1 MPLTSSINWD
11 KGFRMIELNHIVK
24 RFETKSGVVTAVNDV
39 TLHIEKGEVFGII
52 GFSGAGK
59 STLVRCINLLE
70 RPTSGEVVID
80 GTDITKLSAKDLR
93 TVRQKIGMIFQHF
106 NLMPSRSVYENIEMP
121 LKLTA
126 LSDAERRA
134 KIRSLLELVE
144 LADKEN
150 AYPSQLSGG
159 QKQRVA
165 IARALAND
173 PKVLLC
179 DEATSAL
186 DPKTTRSILKLL
198 REVNARLGITIV
210 VITHQMSVVKFIC
223 DRAAVMEHGKVV
235 EEGTILDIFANPK
248 APVTKGFIDS
258 ASNVDD
264 LYDMLEDAGPA
275 GISGGRPVYLLTY
288 AGASAG
294 EPLMTQLYKQFGVS
308 ANIIFGNIEMLKGTP
323 LGKLAVTLE
332 GEDDKV
338 AEAVE
343 FIKARGVAI
352 EEVK

>member
-1 MPLTSSINWD
+1 
-11 KGFRMIELNHIVK
+11 MIELRHIVK
-24 RFETKSGVVTAVNDV
+24 RFESKAGTVTAVNDV
-39 TLHIEKGEVFGII
+39 SLHIEKGEVFGII

-70 RPTSGEVVID
+70 RPTSGEVLID
-80 GTDITKLSAKDLR
+80 GADITKLAAKELR
-93 TVRQKIGMIFQHF
+93 GVRQKIGMIFQHF
-106 NLMPSRSVYENIEMP
+106 NLMPSRTVYENIEMP
-121 LKLTA
+121 LKLTN
-126 LSDAERRA
+126 LSAEERRE

-144 LADKEN
+144 LADKSE

-198 REVNARLGITIV
+198 REVNSRLGITIV
-210 VITHQMSVVKFIC
+210 VITHQMDVVKFIC
-223 DRAAVMEHGKVV
+223 DRAAVMEHGRVV

-264 LYDMLEDAGPA
+264 LYDMLEDAE
-275 GISGGRPVYLLTY
+275 GRGVTHGTVYLLTY

-294 EPLMTQLYKQFGVS
+294 KPLMTEIFKQFGVS
-308 ANIIFGNIEMLKGTP
+308 ANIIFGNIEILKGTP

-332 GEDDKV
+332 GD
-338 AEAVE
+338 AENVLSAVE
-343 FIKARGVAI
+343 FIKAHGVRI

>member
-1 MPLTSSINWD
+1 
-11 KGFRMIELNHIVK
+11 MIELRHIVK
-24 RFETKSGVVTAVNDV
+24 RFESKAGTVTAVNDV
-39 TLHIEKGEVFGII
+39 SLHIEKGEVFGII

-70 RPTSGEVVID
+70 RPTSGEVLID
-80 GTDITKLSAKDLR
+80 GTDITNLAAKELR
-93 TVRQKIGMIFQHF
+93 GVRQKIGMIFQHF
-106 NLMPSRSVYENIEMP
+106 NLMPSRTVYENIEMP
-121 LKLTA
+121 LKLTN
-126 LSDAERRA
+126 LSAEERRE

-144 LADKEN
+144 LADKSE
-150 AYPSQLSGG
+150 AYSSQLSGG

-198 REVNARLGITIV
+198 REVNSRLGITIV
-210 VITHQMSVVKFIC
+210 VITHQMDVVKFIC
-223 DRAAVMEHGKVV
+223 DRAAVMEHGRVV

-264 LYDMLEDAGPA
+264 LYDMLEDAE
-275 GISGGRPVYLLTY
+275 GRGVTHGTVYLLTY

-294 EPLMTQLYKQFGVS
+294 KPLMTEIFKQFGVS
-308 ANIIFGNIEMLKGTP
+308 ANIIFGNIEILKGTP

-332 GEDDKV
+332 GDVENV
-338 AEAVE
+338 VSAVE
-343 FIKARGVAI
+343 FIKAHGVRI

>member
-1 MPLTSSINWD
+1 
-11 KGFRMIELNHIVK
+11 MIELRHIVK
-24 RFETKSGVVTAVNDV
+24 RFESKAGTVTAVNDV
-39 TLHIEKGEVFGII
+39 SLHIEKGEVFGII

-70 RPTSGEVVID
+70 RPTSGEVLID
-80 GTDITKLSAKDLR
+80 GTDITKLAAKELR
-93 TVRQKIGMIFQHF
+93 GVRQKIGMIFQHF
-106 NLMPSRSVYENIEMP
+106 NLMPSRTVYENIEMP
-121 LKLTA
+121 LKLTN
-126 LSDAERRA
+126 LSAEERRE

-144 LADKEN
+144 LADKSE

-198 REVNARLGITIV
+198 REVNSRLGITIV
-210 VITHQMSVVKFIC
+210 VITHQMDVVKFIC
-223 DRAAVMEHGKVV
+223 DRAAVMEHGRVV

-264 LYDMLEDAGPA
+264 LYDMLEDAE
-275 GISGGRPVYLLTY
+275 GRGVTHGTVYLLTY

-294 EPLMTQLYKQFGVS
+294 KPLMTEIFKQFGVS
-308 ANIIFGNIEMLKGTP
+308 ANIIFGNIEILKGTP

-332 GEDDKV
+332 GD
-338 AEAVE
+338 AENVLSAVE
-343 FIKARGVAI
+343 FIKAHGVRI

>member
-1 MPLTSSINWD
+1 
-11 KGFRMIELNHIVK
+11 MIELRHIVK
-24 RFETKSGVVTAVNDV
+24 RFESKAGTVTAVNDV
-39 TLHIEKGEVFGII
+39 SLHIEKGEVFGII

-70 RPTSGEVVID
+70 RPTSGEVLID
-80 GTDITKLSAKDLR
+80 GTDITNLAAKELR
-93 TVRQKIGMIFQHF
+93 GVRQKIGMIFQHF
-106 NLMPSRSVYENIEMP
+106 NLMPSRTVYENIEMP
-121 LKLTA
+121 LKLTN
-126 LSDAERRA
+126 LSAEERRE

-144 LADKEN
+144 LADKSE

-198 REVNARLGITIV
+198 REVNSRLGITIV
-210 VITHQMSVVKFIC
+210 VITHQMDVVKFIC
-223 DRAAVMEHGKVV
+223 DRAAVMEHGRVV

-264 LYDMLEDAGPA
+264 LYDMLEDAE
-275 GISGGRPVYLLTY
+275 GRGVTHGTVYLLTY

-294 EPLMTQLYKQFGVS
+294 KPLMTEIFKQFGVS
-308 ANIIFGNIEMLKGTP
+308 ANIIFGNIEILKGTP

-332 GEDDKV
+332 GDVENV
-338 AEAVE
+338 VSAVE
-343 FIKARGVAI
+343 FIKAHGVRI

>member
-1 MPLTSSINWD
+1 
-11 KGFRMIELNHIVK
+11 MIELRHIVK
-24 RFETKSGVVTAVNDV
+24 RFESKAGTVTAVNDV
-39 TLHIEKGEVFGII
+39 SLHIEKGEVFGII

-70 RPTSGEVVID
+70 RPTSGEVLID
-80 GTDITKLSAKDLR
+80 GTDITKLAAKELR
-93 TVRQKIGMIFQHF
+93 GVRQKIGMIFQHF
-106 NLMPSRSVYENIEMP
+106 NLMPSRTVYENIEMP
-121 LKLTA
+121 LKLTN
-126 LSDAERRA
+126 LSAEERRE

-144 LADKEN
+144 LADKSE

-198 REVNARLGITIV
+198 REVNSRLGITIV
-210 VITHQMSVVKFIC
+210 VITHQMDVVKFIC
-223 DRAAVMEHGKVV
+223 DRAAVMEHGRVV

-248 APVTKGFIDS
+248 VPVTKGFIDS

-264 LYDMLEDAGPA
+264 LYDMLEDAE
-275 GISGGRPVYLLTY
+275 GRGVTHGTVYLLTY

-294 EPLMTQLYKQFGVS
+294 KPLMTEIFKQFGVS
-308 ANIIFGNIEMLKGTP
+308 ANIIFGNIEILKGTP

-332 GEDDKV
+332 GD
-338 AEAVE
+338 AENVVSAVE
-343 FIKARGVAI
+343 FIKAHGVRI

>member
-1 MPLTSSINWD
+1 
-11 KGFRMIELNHIVK
+11 MIELRHIVK
-24 RFETKSGVVTAVNDV
+24 RFESKAGTVTAVNDV
-39 TLHIEKGEVFGII
+39 SLHIKKGEVFGII

-70 RPTSGEVVID
+70 RPTSGEVLID
-80 GTDITKLSAKDLR
+80 GADITKLAAKELR
-93 TVRQKIGMIFQHF
+93 GVRQKIGMIFQHF
-106 NLMPSRSVYENIEMP
+106 NLMPSRTVYGNIEMP
-121 LKLTA
+121 LKLTS
-126 LSDAERRA
+126 LSTEERRE

-144 LADKEN
+144 LADKSE

-198 REVNARLGITIV
+198 REVNSRLGITIV
-210 VITHQMSVVKFIC
+210 VITHQMDVVKFIC
-223 DRAAVMEHGKVV
+223 DRAAVMEHGRVV

-264 LYDMLEDAGPA
+264 LYDMLEDAE
-275 GISGGRPVYLLTY
+275 GRGVTHGTVYLLTY

-294 EPLMTQLYKQFGVS
+294 KPLMTEIFKQFGVS
-308 ANIIFGNIEMLKGTP
+308 ANIIFGNIEILKGTP

-332 GEDDKV
+332 GD
-338 AEAVE
+338 AENVVSAVE
-343 FIKARGVAI
+343 FIKAHGVRI

>member
-1 MPLTSSINWD
+1 
-11 KGFRMIELNHIVK
+11 MIELRHIVK
-24 RFETKSGVVTAVNDV
+24 RFESKAGTVTAVNDV
-39 TLHIEKGEVFGII
+39 SLHIEKGEVFGII

-70 RPTSGEVVID
+70 RPTSGEVLID
-80 GTDITKLSAKDLR
+80 GTDITKLAAKELR
-93 TVRQKIGMIFQHF
+93 GVRQKIGMIFQHF
-106 NLMPSRSVYENIEMP
+106 NLMPSRTVYENIEMP
-121 LKLTA
+121 LKLTD
-126 LSDAERRA
+126 LSAEERRE

-144 LADKEN
+144 LVDKSE

-198 REVNARLGITIV
+198 REVNSRLGITIV
-210 VITHQMSVVKFIC
+210 VITHQMDVVKFIC
-223 DRAAVMEHGKVV
+223 DRAAVMEHGRVV

-264 LYDMLEDAGPA
+264 LYDMLEDAE
-275 GISGGRPVYLLTY
+275 GRGVTHGTVYLLTY

-294 EPLMTQLYKQFGVS
+294 KPLMTEIFKQFGVS
-308 ANIIFGNIEMLKGTP
+308 ANIIFGNIEILKGTP

-332 GEDDKV
+332 GD
-338 AEAVE
+338 AENVVSAVE
-343 FIKARGVAI
+343 FIKAHGVRI

>member
-1 MPLTSSINWD
+1 
-11 KGFRMIELNHIVK
+11 MIELRHIVK
-24 RFETKSGVVTAVNDV
+24 RFESKAGTVTAVNDV
-39 TLHIEKGEVFGII
+39 SLHIEKGEVFGII

-70 RPTSGEVVID
+70 RPTSGEVLID
-80 GTDITKLSAKDLR
+80 GTDITKLAAKELR
-93 TVRQKIGMIFQHF
+93 GVRQKIGMIFQHF
-106 NLMPSRSVYENIEMP
+106 NLMPSRTVYENIEMP
-121 LKLTA
+121 LKLTN
-126 LSDAERRA
+126 LSAEERRE

-144 LADKEN
+144 LADKSES
-150 AYPSQLSGG
+150 YPSQLSGG

-198 REVNARLGITIV
+198 REVNSRLGITIV
-210 VITHQMSVVKFIC
+210 VITHQMDVVKFIC
-223 DRAAVMEHGKVV
+223 DRAAVMEHGRVV

-264 LYDMLEDAGPA
+264 LYDMLEDAE
-275 GISGGRPVYLLTY
+275 GRGVTHGTVYLLTY

-294 EPLMTQLYKQFGVS
+294 KPLMTEIFKQFGVS
-308 ANIIFGNIEMLKGTP
+308 ANIIFGNIEILKGTP

-332 GEDDKV
+332 GD
-338 AEAVE
+338 AENVVSAVE
-343 FIKARGVAI
+343 FIKAHGVRI

>member
-1 MPLTSSINWD
+1 
-11 KGFRMIELNHIVK
+11 MIELRHIVK
-24 RFETKSGVVTAVNDV
+24 RFESKAGTVTAVNDV
-39 TLHIEKGEVFGII
+39 SLHIEKGEVFGII

-70 RPTSGEVVID
+70 RPTSGEVLID
-80 GTDITKLSAKDLR
+80 GTDITKLAAKELR
-93 TVRQKIGMIFQHF
+93 GVRQKIGMIFQHF
-106 NLMPSRSVYENIEMP
+106 NLMPSRTVYENIEMP
-121 LKLTA
+121 LKLTS
-126 LSDAERRA
+126 LSAEERRE

-144 LADKEN
+144 LADKSE

-198 REVNARLGITIV
+198 REVNSRLGITIV
-210 VITHQMSVVKFIC
+210 VITHQMDVVKFIC
-223 DRAAVMEHGKVV
+223 DRAAVMEHGRVV
-235 EEGTILDIFANPK
+235 EEGTILDIFATPK

-264 LYDMLEDAGPA
+264 LYDMLEDAE
-275 GISGGRPVYLLTY
+275 GRGVTHGTVYLLTY

-294 EPLMTQLYKQFGVS
+294 KPLMTEIFKQFGVS
-308 ANIIFGNIEMLKGTP
+308 ANIIFGNIEILKGTP

-332 GEDDKV
+332 GD
-338 AEAVE
+338 AENVVSAVE
-343 FIKARGVAI
+343 FIKAHGVRI

>member
-1 MPLTSSINWD
+1 
-11 KGFRMIELNHIVK
+11 MIELRHIVK
-24 RFETKSGVVTAVNDV
+24 RFESKAGTVTAVNDV
-39 TLHIEKGEVFGII
+39 SLHIEKGEVFGII

-70 RPTSGEVVID
+70 RPTSGEVLID
-80 GTDITKLSAKDLR
+80 GADITKLAAKELR
-93 TVRQKIGMIFQHF
+93 GVRQKIGMIFQHF
-106 NLMPSRSVYENIEMP
+106 NLMPSRTVYKNIEMP
-121 LKLTA
+121 LKLTS
-126 LSDAERRA
+126 LSAEERRE

-144 LADKEN
+144 LADKSE

-198 REVNARLGITIV
+198 REVNSRLGITIV
-210 VITHQMSVVKFIC
+210 VITHQMDVVKFIC
-223 DRAAVMEHGKVV
+223 DRAAVMEHGRVV

-264 LYDMLEDAGPA
+264 LYDMLEDAE
-275 GISGGRPVYLLTY
+275 GRGVTHGTVYLLTY

-294 EPLMTQLYKQFGVS
+294 KPLMTEIFKQFGVS
-308 ANIIFGNIEMLKGTP
+308 ANIIFGNIEILKGTP

-332 GEDDKV
+332 GD
-338 AEAVE
+338 AENVVSAVE
-343 FIKARGVAI
+343 FIKAHGVRI

>member
-1 MPLTSSINWD
+1 
-11 KGFRMIELNHIVK
+11 MIELRHIVK
-24 RFETKSGVVTAVNDV
+24 RFESKAGTVTAVNDV
-39 TLHIEKGEVFGII
+39 SLHIEKGEVFGII

-70 RPTSGEVVID
+70 RPTSGEVLID
-80 GTDITKLSAKDLR
+80 GADITKLAAKELR
-93 TVRQKIGMIFQHF
+93 GVRQKIGMIFQHF
-106 NLMPSRSVYENIEMP
+106 NLMPSRTVYENIEMP
-121 LKLTA
+121 LKLTS
-126 LSDAERRA
+126 LSAEERRE

-144 LADKEN
+144 LADKSE

-198 REVNARLGITIV
+198 REVNSRLGITIV
-210 VITHQMSVVKFIC
+210 VITHQMDVVKFIC
-223 DRAAVMEHGKVV
+223 DRAAVMEHGRVV

-264 LYDMLEDAGPA
+264 LYDMLEDAE
-275 GISGGRPVYLLTY
+275 GRGVTHGTVYLLTY

-294 EPLMTQLYKQFGVS
+294 KPLMTEIFKQFGVS
-308 ANIIFGNIEMLKGTP
+308 ANIIFGNIEILKGTP

-332 GEDDKV
+332 GD
-338 AEAVE
+338 AENVVSAVE
-343 FIKARGVAI
+343 FIKTHGVRI

>member
-1 MPLTSSINWD
+1 
-11 KGFRMIELNHIVK
+11 MIELRHIVK
-24 RFETKSGVVTAVNDV
+24 RFESKAGTVTAVNDV
-39 TLHIEKGEVFGII
+39 SLHIEKGEVFGII

-70 RPTSGEVVID
+70 RPTSGEVLID
-80 GTDITKLSAKDLR
+80 GADITKLTAKELR
-93 TVRQKIGMIFQHF
+93 GVRQKIGMIFQHF
-106 NLMPSRSVYENIEMP
+106 NLMPSRTVYENIEMP
-121 LKLTA
+121 LKLTN
-126 LSDAERRA
+126 LSAEERRE

-144 LADKEN
+144 LADKSE

-198 REVNARLGITIV
+198 REVNSRLGITIV
-210 VITHQMSVVKFIC
+210 VITHQMDVVKFIC
-223 DRAAVMEHGKVV
+223 DRAAVMEHGRVV

-264 LYDMLEDAGPA
+264 LYDMLEDAE
-275 GISGGRPVYLLTY
+275 GRGVTHGTVYLLTY

-294 EPLMTQLYKQFGVS
+294 KPLMTEIFKQFGVS
-308 ANIIFGNIEMLKGTP
+308 ANIIFGNIEILKGTP

-332 GEDDKV
+332 GD
-338 AEAVE
+338 AENVVSAVE
-343 FIKARGVAI
+343 FIKAHGVRI

>member
-1 MPLTSSINWD
+1 
-11 KGFRMIELNHIVK
+11 MIELRHIVK
-24 RFETKSGVVTAVNDV
+24 RFESKAGTVTAVNDV
-39 TLHIEKGEVFGII
+39 SLHIEKGEVFGII

-70 RPTSGEVVID
+70 RPTSGEVLID
-80 GTDITKLSAKDLR
+80 GADITKLAAKELSG
-93 TVRQKIGMIFQHF
+93 VRQKIGMIFQHF
-106 NLMPSRSVYENIEMP
+106 NLMPSRTVYENIEMP
-121 LKLTA
+121 LKLTS
-126 LSDAERRA
+126 LSAEERRE

-144 LADKEN
+144 LADKSE

-198 REVNARLGITIV
+198 REVNSRLGITIV
-210 VITHQMSVVKFIC
+210 VITHQMDVVKFIC
-223 DRAAVMEHGKVV
+223 DRAAVMEHGRVV

-264 LYDMLEDAGPA
+264 LYDMLEDAE
-275 GISGGRPVYLLTY
+275 GRGVTHGTVYLLTY

-294 EPLMTQLYKQFGVS
+294 KPLMTEIFKQFGVS
-308 ANIIFGNIEMLKGTP
+308 ANIIFGNIEILKGTP

-332 GEDDKV
+332 GDVENV
-338 AEAVE
+338 VSAVE
-343 FIKARGVAI
+343 FIKAHGVRI

>member
-1 MPLTSSINWD
+1 
-11 KGFRMIELNHIVK
+11 MIELRHIVK
-24 RFETKSGVVTAVNDV
+24 RFESKAGTVTAVNDV
-39 TLHIEKGEVFGII
+39 SLHIEKGEVFGII

-70 RPTSGEVVID
+70 RPTSGEVLID
-80 GTDITKLSAKDLR
+80 GTDITKLAAKELR
-93 TVRQKIGMIFQHF
+93 GVRQKIGMIFQHF
-106 NLMPSRSVYENIEMP
+106 NLMPSRTVYENIEMP
-121 LKLTA
+121 LKLTN
-126 LSDAERRA
+126 LSAEERRE

-144 LADKEN
+144 LADKSE

-198 REVNARLGITIV
+198 REVNSRLGITIV
-210 VITHQMSVVKFIC
+210 IITHQMDVVKFIC
-223 DRAAVMEHGKVV
+223 DRAAVMEHGRVV

-264 LYDMLEDAGPA
+264 LYDMLEDAE
-275 GISGGRPVYLLTY
+275 GRGVTHGTVYLLTY

-294 EPLMTQLYKQFGVS
+294 KPLMTEIFKQFGVS
-308 ANIIFGNIEMLKGTP
+308 ANIIFGNIEILKGTP

-332 GEDDKV
+332 GD
-338 AEAVE
+338 AENVVSAVE
-343 FIKARGVAI
+343 FIKAHGVRI

>member
-1 MPLTSSINWD
+1 
-11 KGFRMIELNHIVK
+11 MIELRHIVK
-24 RFETKSGVVTAVNDV
+24 RFESKAGTVTAVNDV
-39 TLHIEKGEVFGII
+39 SLHIEKGEVFGII

-70 RPTSGEVVID
+70 RPTSGEVLID
-80 GTDITKLSAKDLR
+80 GTDITKLAAKELR
-93 TVRQKIGMIFQHF
+93 GVRQKIGMIFQHF
-106 NLMPSRSVYENIEMP
+106 NLMPSRTVYENIEMP
-121 LKLTA
+121 LKLTN
-126 LSDAERRA
+126 LSAEERRE

-144 LADKEN
+144 LADKSE

-186 DPKTTRSILKLL
+186 DPKTTRSILILL
-198 REVNARLGITIV
+198 REVNSRLGITIV
-210 VITHQMSVVKFIC
+210 VITHQMDVVKFIC
-223 DRAAVMEHGKVV
+223 DRAAVMEHGRVV

-264 LYDMLEDAGPA
+264 LYDMLEDAE
-275 GISGGRPVYLLTY
+275 GRGVTHGTVYLLTY

-294 EPLMTQLYKQFGVS
+294 KPLMTEIFKQFGVS
-308 ANIIFGNIEMLKGTP
+308 ANIIFGNIEILKGTP

-332 GEDDKV
+332 GD
-338 AEAVE
+338 AENVVSAVE
-343 FIKARGVAI
+343 FIKAHGVRI

>member
-1 MPLTSSINWD
+1 
-11 KGFRMIELNHIVK
+11 
-24 RFETKSGVVTAVNDV
+24 
-39 TLHIEKGEVFGII
+39 
-52 GFSGAGK
+52 
-59 STLVRCINLLE
+59 
-70 RPTSGEVVID
+70 
-80 GTDITKLSAKDLR
+80 
-93 TVRQKIGMIFQHF
+93 MIFQHF
-106 NLMPSRSVYENIEMP
+106 NLMPSRTVYENIEMP
-121 LKLTA
+121 LKLTS
-126 LSDAERRA
+126 LSAEKRRE

-144 LADKEN
+144 LADKSE

-198 REVNARLGITIV
+198 REVNSRLGITIV
-210 VITHQMSVVKFIC
+210 VITHQMDVVKFIC
-223 DRAAVMEHGKVV
+223 DRAAVMEHGRVV

-264 LYDMLEDAGPA
+264 LYDMLEDAE
-275 GISGGRPVYLLTY
+275 GRGVTHGTVYLLTY

-294 EPLMTQLYKQFGVS
+294 KPLMTEIFKQFGVS
-308 ANIIFGNIEMLKGTP
+308 ANIIFGNIEILKGTP

-332 GEDDKV
+332 GD
-338 AEAVE
+338 AENVVSAVE
-343 FIKARGVAI
+343 FIKAHGVRI

>member
-1 MPLTSSINWD
+1 
-11 KGFRMIELNHIVK
+11 MIELRHIVK
-24 RFETKSGVVTAVNDV
+24 RFESKAGTVTAVNDV
-39 TLHIEKGEVFGII
+39 SLHIEKGEVFGII

-70 RPTSGEVVID
+70 RPTSGEVLID
-80 GTDITKLSAKDLR
+80 GTDITKLAAKELR
-93 TVRQKIGMIFQHF
+93 GVRQKIGMIFQHF
-106 NLMPSRSVYENIEMP
+106 NLMPSRTVYENIEMP
-121 LKLTA
+121 LKLTN
-126 LSDAERRA
+126 LSAEERRE

-144 LADKEN
+144 LADKSE

-198 REVNARLGITIV
+198 REVNSRLGITIV
-210 VITHQMSVVKFIC
+210 VITHQMDVVKFIC
-223 DRAAVMEHGKVV
+223 DRAAVMEHGRVV

-264 LYDMLEDAGPA
+264 LYDMLEDAE
-275 GISGGRPVYLLTY
+275 GRGVTHGTVYLLTY

-294 EPLMTQLYKQFGVS
+294 KPLMTEIFKQFGVS
-308 ANIIFGNIEMLKGTP
+308 ANIIFGNIELLKGTP
-323 LGKLAVTLE
+323 LGKLPVTLE
-332 GEDDKV
+332 GD
-338 AEAVE
+338 AENVVSAVE
-343 FIKARGVAI
+343 FIKAHGVRI

>member
-1 MPLTSSINWD
+1 
-11 KGFRMIELNHIVK
+11 MIELRHIVK
-24 RFETKSGVVTAVNDV
+24 RFESKAGTVTAVNDV
-39 TLHIEKGEVFGII
+39 SLHIEKGEVFGII

-70 RPTSGEVVID
+70 RPTSGEVLID
-80 GTDITKLSAKDLR
+80 GTDITKLAAKELR
-93 TVRQKIGMIFQHF
+93 GVRQKIGMIFQHF
-106 NLMPSRSVYENIEMP
+106 NLMPSRTVYENIEMP
-121 LKLTA
+121 LKLTS
-126 LSDAERRA
+126 LSAEERRE

-144 LADKEN
+144 LADKSE

-186 DPKTTRSILKLL
+186 DPKTTRSIPKLL
-198 REVNARLGITIV
+198 REVNSRLGITIV
-210 VITHQMSVVKFIC
+210 VITHQMDVVKFIC
-223 DRAAVMEHGKVV
+223 DRAAVMEHGRVV

-264 LYDMLEDAGPA
+264 LYDMLEDAE
-275 GISGGRPVYLLTY
+275 GRGVTHGTVYLLTY

-294 EPLMTQLYKQFGVS
+294 KPLMTEIFKQFGVS
-308 ANIIFGNIEMLKGTP
+308 ANIIFGNIEILKGTP

-332 GEDDKV
+332 GD
-338 AEAVE
+338 AENVVSAVE
-343 FIKARGVAI
+343 FIKAHGVRI

>member
-1 MPLTSSINWD
+1 
-11 KGFRMIELNHIVK
+11 MIELRHIVK
-24 RFETKSGVVTAVNDV
+24 RFESKAGTVTAVNDV
-39 TLHIEKGEVFGII
+39 SLHIEKGEVFGII

-70 RPTSGEVVID
+70 RPTSGEVLID
-80 GTDITKLSAKDLR
+80 GADITKLAAKELR
-93 TVRQKIGMIFQHF
+93 GVRQKIGMIFQHF
-106 NLMPSRSVYENIEMP
+106 NLMPSRTVYENIEMP
-121 LKLTA
+121 LKLTN
-126 LSDAERRA
+126 LSAEERRE

-144 LADKEN
+144 LADKSE

-198 REVNARLGITIV
+198 REVNSRLGITIV
-210 VITHQMSVVKFIC
+210 VITHQMDVVKFIC
-223 DRAAVMEHGKVV
+223 DRAAVMEHGRVV

-264 LYDMLEDAGPA
+264 LYDMLEDAE
-275 GISGGRPVYLLTY
+275 GRGVTHGTVYLLTY

-294 EPLMTQLYKQFGVS
+294 KPLMTEIFKQFGVS
-308 ANIIFGNIEMLKGTP
+308 ANIIFGNIEILKGTP

-332 GEDDKV
+332 GD
-338 AEAVE
+338 AENVVSAVE
-343 FIKARGVAI
+343 FIKTHGVRI

>member
-1 MPLTSSINWD
+1 
-11 KGFRMIELNHIVK
+11 MIELRHIVK
-24 RFETKSGVVTAVNDV
+24 RFESKAGTVTAVNDV
-39 TLHIEKGEVFGII
+39 SLHIEKGEVFGII

-70 RPTSGEVVID
+70 RPTSGEVLID
-80 GTDITKLSAKDLR
+80 GTDITKLAAKELR
-93 TVRQKIGMIFQHF
+93 GVRQKIGMIFQHF
-106 NLMPSRSVYENIEMP
+106 NLMPSRTVYENIEMP
-121 LKLTA
+121 LKLTN
-126 LSDAERRA
+126 LSAEERRE

-144 LADKEN
+144 LADKSE

-179 DEATSAL
+179 DEATSAY

-198 REVNARLGITIV
+198 REVNSRLGITIV
-210 VITHQMSVVKFIC
+210 VITHQMDVVKFIC
-223 DRAAVMEHGKVV
+223 DRAAVMEHGRVV

-264 LYDMLEDAGPA
+264 LYDMLEDAE
-275 GISGGRPVYLLTY
+275 GRGVTHGTVYLLTY

-294 EPLMTQLYKQFGVS
+294 KPLMTEIFKQFGVS
-308 ANIIFGNIEMLKGTP
+308 ANIIFGNIEILKGTP

-332 GEDDKV
+332 GD
-338 AEAVE
+338 AENVVSAVE
-343 FIKARGVAI
+343 FIKAHGVRI

>member
-1 MPLTSSINWD
+1 
-11 KGFRMIELNHIVK
+11 MIELRHIVK
-24 RFETKSGVVTAVNDV
+24 RFESKAGTVTAVNDV
-39 TLHIEKGEVFGII
+39 SLHIEKGEVFGII

-70 RPTSGEVVID
+70 RPTSGEVLID
-80 GTDITKLSAKDLR
+80 GTDITKLAAKELR
-93 TVRQKIGMIFQHF
+93 GVRQKIGMIFQHF
-106 NLMPSRSVYENIEMP
+106 NLMPSRTVYENIEMP
-121 LKLTA
+121 LKLTN
-126 LSDAERRA
+126 LSAEERRE

-144 LADKEN
+144 LADKSE

-198 REVNARLGITIV
+198 REVNSRLGITIV
-210 VITHQMSVVKFIC
+210 VITHQMDVVKFIC
-223 DRAAVMEHGKVV
+223 DRAAVMEHGRVV

-264 LYDMLEDAGPA
+264 LYDMLEDAE
-275 GISGGRPVYLLTY
+275 GRGVTHGTVYLLTY

-294 EPLMTQLYKQFGVS
+294 KPLMTEIFKQFGVS
-308 ANIIFGNIEMLKGTP
+308 ANIIFGNIEILKGTP

-332 GEDDKV
+332 GD
-338 AEAVE
+338 AENVVSAVE
-343 FIKARGVAI
+343 FIKVHGVRI

>member
-1 MPLTSSINWD
+1 
-11 KGFRMIELNHIVK
+11 MIELRHIVK
-24 RFETKSGVVTAVNDV
+24 RFESKAGTVTAVNDV
-39 TLHIEKGEVFGII
+39 SLHIEKGEVFGII

-70 RPTSGEVVID
+70 RPTSGEVLID
-80 GTDITKLSAKDLR
+80 GTDITNLAAKELR
-93 TVRQKIGMIFQHF
+93 GVRQKIGMIFQHF
-106 NLMPSRSVYENIEMP
+106 NLMPSRTVYENIEMP
-121 LKLTA
+121 LKLTN
-126 LSDAERRA
+126 LSAEERRE

-144 LADKEN
+144 LADKSE

-198 REVNARLGITIV
+198 REVNSRLGITIV
-210 VITHQMSVVKFIC
+210 VITHQMDVVKFIC
-223 DRAAVMEHGKVV
+223 DRAAVMEHGRVV

-264 LYDMLEDAGPA
+264 LYDMLEDAE
-275 GISGGRPVYLLTY
+275 GRGVTHGTVYLLTY

-294 EPLMTQLYKQFGVS
+294 KPLMTEIFKQFGVS
-308 ANIIFGNIEMLKGTP
+308 ANIIFGNIEILKGTP

-332 GEDDKV
+332 GD
-338 AEAVE
+338 AENVVSAVE
-343 FIKARGVAI
+343 FIKAHGVRI

>member
-1 MPLTSSINWD
+1 
-11 KGFRMIELNHIVK
+11 MIELRHIVK
-24 RFETKSGVVTAVNDV
+24 RFESKAGTVTAVNDV
-39 TLHIEKGEVFGII
+39 SLHIEKGEVFGII

-70 RPTSGEVVID
+70 RPTSGEVLID
-80 GTDITKLSAKDLR
+80 GTDITKLAAKELR
-93 TVRQKIGMIFQHF
+93 GVRQKIGMIFQHF
-106 NLMPSRSVYENIEMP
+106 NLMPSRTVYENIEMP
-121 LKLTA
+121 LKLTS
-126 LSDAERRA
+126 LSAEERRE

-144 LADKEN
+144 LADKSE

-198 REVNARLGITIV
+198 REVNSRLGITIV
-210 VITHQMSVVKFIC
+210 VITHQMDVVKFIC
-223 DRAAVMEHGKVV
+223 DRAAVMEHGRVV

-248 APVTKGFIDS
+248 APVTKGSIDS

-264 LYDMLEDAGPA
+264 LYDMLEDAE
-275 GISGGRPVYLLTY
+275 GRGVTHGTVYLLTY

-294 EPLMTQLYKQFGVS
+294 KPLMTEIFKQFGVS
-308 ANIIFGNIEMLKGTP
+308 ANIIFGNIEILKGTP

-332 GEDDKV
+332 GD
-338 AEAVE
+338 AENVVSAVE
-343 FIKARGVAI
+343 FIKAHGVRI

>member
-1 MPLTSSINWD
+1 
-11 KGFRMIELNHIVK
+11 MIELRHIVK
-24 RFETKSGVVTAVNDV
+24 RFESKAGTVTAVNDV
-39 TLHIEKGEVFGII
+39 SLHIEKGEVFGII

-59 STLVRCINLLE
+59 STLVRRINLLE
-70 RPTSGEVVID
+70 RPTSGEVLID
-80 GTDITKLSAKDLR
+80 GTDITKLAAKELR
-93 TVRQKIGMIFQHF
+93 GVRQKIGMIFQHF
-106 NLMPSRSVYENIEMP
+106 NLMPSRTVYENIEMP
-121 LKLTA
+121 LKLTS
-126 LSDAERRA
+126 LSAEERRE

-144 LADKEN
+144 LADKSE

-198 REVNARLGITIV
+198 REVNSRLGITIV
-210 VITHQMSVVKFIC
+210 VITHQMDVVKFIC
-223 DRAAVMEHGKVV
+223 DRAAVMEHGRVV

-264 LYDMLEDAGPA
+264 LYDMLEDAE
-275 GISGGRPVYLLTY
+275 GRGVTHGTVYLLTY

-294 EPLMTQLYKQFGVS
+294 KPLMTEIFKQFGVS
-308 ANIIFGNIEMLKGTP
+308 ANIIFGNIEILKGTP

-332 GEDDKV
+332 GD
-338 AEAVE
+338 AENVVSAVE
-343 FIKARGVAI
+343 FIKAHGVRI

>member
-1 MPLTSSINWD
+1 
-11 KGFRMIELNHIVK
+11 MIELRHIVK
-24 RFETKSGVVTAVNDV
+24 RFESKAGTVTAVNDV
-39 TLHIEKGEVFGII
+39 SLHIEKGEVFGII

-70 RPTSGEVVID
+70 RPTSGEVLID
-80 GTDITKLSAKDLR
+80 GTDITKLAAKELR
-93 TVRQKIGMIFQHF
+93 GVRQKIGMIFQHF
-106 NLMPSRSVYENIEMP
+106 NLMPSRTVYDNIEMP
-121 LKLTA
+121 LKLTN
-126 LSDAERRA
+126 LSAEERRE

-144 LADKEN
+144 LADKSE

-198 REVNARLGITIV
+198 REVNSRLGITIV
-210 VITHQMSVVKFIC
+210 VITHQMDVVKFIC
-223 DRAAVMEHGKVV
+223 DRAAVMEHGRVV

-264 LYDMLEDAGPA
+264 LYDMLEDAE
-275 GISGGRPVYLLTY
+275 GRGVTHGTVYLLTY

-294 EPLMTQLYKQFGVS
+294 KPLMTEIFKQFGVS
-308 ANIIFGNIEMLKGTP
+308 ANIIFGNIEILKGTP

-332 GEDDKV
+332 GD
-338 AEAVE
+338 AENVVSAVE
-343 FIKARGVAI
+343 FIKAHGVRI

>member
-1 MPLTSSINWD
+1 
-11 KGFRMIELNHIVK
+11 MIELRHIVK
-24 RFETKSGVVTAVNDV
+24 RFESKAGTVTAVNDV
-39 TLHIEKGEVFGII
+39 SLHIEKGEVFGII

-70 RPTSGEVVID
+70 RPTSGEVLID
-80 GTDITKLSAKDLR
+80 GADITKLAAKELR
-93 TVRQKIGMIFQHF
+93 GVRQKIGMIFQHF
-106 NLMPSRSVYENIEMP
+106 NLMPSRTVYENIEMP
-121 LKLTA
+121 LKLTG
-126 LSDAERRA
+126 LSAEERRE

-144 LADKEN
+144 LADKSE

-198 REVNARLGITIV
+198 REVNSRLGITIV
-210 VITHQMSVVKFIC
+210 VITHQMDVVKFIC
-223 DRAAVMEHGKVV
+223 DRAAVMEHGRVV

-264 LYDMLEDAGPA
+264 LYDMLEDAE
-275 GISGGRPVYLLTY
+275 GRGVTHGTVYLLTY

-294 EPLMTQLYKQFGVS
+294 KPLMTEIFKQFGVS
-308 ANIIFGNIEMLKGTP
+308 ANIIFGNIEILKGTP

-332 GEDDKV
+332 GD
-338 AEAVE
+338 AENVVSAVE
-343 FIKARGVAI
+343 FIKAHGVRI

>member
-1 MPLTSSINWD
+1 
-11 KGFRMIELNHIVK
+11 MIELRHIVK
-24 RFETKSGVVTAVNDV
+24 RFESKAGTVTAVNDV
-39 TLHIEKGEVFGII
+39 SLHIEKGEVFGII

-70 RPTSGEVVID
+70 RPTSGEVLID
-80 GTDITKLSAKDLR
+80 GTDITKLAAKDLR
-93 TVRQKIGMIFQHF
+93 SVRQKIGMIFQHF
-106 NLMPSRSVYENIEMP
+106 NLMPSRTVYENIEMP
-121 LKLTA
+121 LKLTS
-126 LSDAERRA
+126 LSAEERRE
-134 KIRSLLELVE
+134 KIRSLLELVG
-144 LADKEN
+144 LADKSE

-198 REVNARLGITIV
+198 REVNSRLGITIV
-210 VITHQMSVVKFIC
+210 VITHQMDVVKFIC
-223 DRAAVMEHGKVV
+223 DRAAVMEHGRVV

-264 LYDMLEDAGPA
+264 LYDMLEDAE
-275 GISGGRPVYLLTY
+275 GRGVTHGTVYLLTY

-294 EPLMTQLYKQFGVS
+294 EPLMTEIFKQFGVS
-308 ANIIFGNIEMLKGTP
+308 ANIIFGNIEILKGTP

-332 GEDDKV
+332 GDAENV
-338 AEAVE
+338 ASAVE
-343 FIKARGVAI
+343 FIKAHGVRI

>member
-1 MPLTSSINWD
+1 
-11 KGFRMIELNHIVK
+11 MIELRHIVK
-24 RFETKSGVVTAVNDV
+24 RFESKAGTVTAVNDAS
-39 TLHIEKGEVFGII
+39 LHIEKGEVFGII

-70 RPTSGEVVID
+70 RPTSGEVLID
-80 GTDITKLSAKDLR
+80 GTDITKLAAKELR
-93 TVRQKIGMIFQHF
+93 GVRQKIGMIFQHF
-106 NLMPSRSVYENIEMP
+106 NLMPSRTVYENIEMP
-121 LKLTA
+121 LKLTS
-126 LSDAERRA
+126 LSAEERRE

-144 LADKEN
+144 LADKSE

-198 REVNARLGITIV
+198 REVNSRLGITIV
-210 VITHQMSVVKFIC
+210 VITHQMDVVKFIC
-223 DRAAVMEHGKVV
+223 DRAAVMEHGRVV

-264 LYDMLEDAGPA
+264 LYDMLEDAE
-275 GISGGRPVYLLTY
+275 GRGVTHGTVYLLTY

-294 EPLMTQLYKQFGVS
+294 KPLMTEIFKQFGVS
-308 ANIIFGNIEMLKGTP
+308 ANIIFGNIEILKGTP

-332 GEDDKV
+332 GD
-338 AEAVE
+338 AENVVSAVE
-343 FIKARGVAI
+343 FIKAHGVRI

>member
-1 MPLTSSINWD
+1 MPKN
-11 KGFRMIELNHIVK
+11 MIELRHILK
-24 RFETKSGVVTAVNDV
+24 RFETKSGTVTAVNDV
-39 TLHIEKGEVFGII
+39 SLHIKEGEVFGII

-80 GTDITKLSAKDLR
+80 GTDITRLDAKTLR
-93 TVRQKIGMIFQHF
+93 GVRQKIGMIFQHF
-106 NLMPSRSVYENIEMP
+106 NLMPSRTVYENIEMP
-121 LKLTA
+121 LKLTK
-126 LSDAERRA
+126 LTETERHA
-134 KIRSLLELVE
+134 KIQSLLELVG
-144 LADKEN
+144 LTDKSSS
-150 AYPSQLSGG
+150 YPSQLSGG

-223 DRAAVMEHGKVV
+223 DRAAVMEHGRVV
-235 EEGTILDIFANPK
+235 EEGSILNIFAHPK

-264 LYDMLEDAGPA
+264 LYDMLDEPGGAGVAA
-275 GISGGRPVYLLTY
+275 GHPVYLLTY
-288 AGASAG
+288 AGECAG
-294 EPLMTQLYKQFGVS
+294 EPLMTELYKRFGVT

-323 LGKLAVTLE
+323 LGKLAVTLD
-332 GEDDKV
+332 GDADSLQKAV
-338 AEAVE
+338 AY
-343 FIKARGVAI
+343 IKAQGVAI